1 MKAANRTYMRQM
13 IVAMGFYVVLV
24 IVSVWLIGRMEETIW
39 RIPIALLPVIP
50 AAFALRAFIRY
61 LNSIDEFM
69 QKMQLNA
76 IAITAGATGMIT
88 FAYGFLEN
96 AGLPRLSWT
105 FIFPL
110 MIAIWGIALTAIE
123 RRYR

>member
-76 IAITAGATGMIT
+76 IAIAAGATGMIT

-110 MIAIWGIALTAIE
+110 MIAIWGIALTVIE

>member
-76 IAITAGATGMIT
+76 IAIAAGATGMIT

-110 MIAIWGIALTAIE
+110 MIAIWGIALTIIE

>member
-13 IVAMGFYVVLV
+13 IVAMVFYVVLV

-76 IAITAGATGMIT
+76 IAIAAGATGMIT

>member
-13 IVAMGFYVVLV
+13 IVAMVFYVVLV

-50 AAFALRAFIRY
+50 AAFASRAFIHY

-76 IAITAGATGMIT
+76 IAIAAGATGMIT

>member
-76 IAITAGATGMIT
+76 IAIAAGATGMIT